1 MASSTSVQDIETHP
15 ISTTYAYTPIMT
27 TFAQHP
33 TDTTPVVPHHAMQE
47 SNTRQSMPV
56 RTTQQR
62 PATLVQPYP
71 DQSQQYH
78 QSGHIER
85 PDQVPTQDTRPTF
98 LAVTSYGPPRAGHD
112 FGQQLRPAL
121 DQRHSES
128 SFRSARSHKSTHSTK
143 SHHSHHSTNSAH
155 SHRSRHSH
163 HGVNDELKNRKKRD
177 IDARPTMGDS
187 VMLVVNHFRDL
198 LSGDRR

>member
-1 MASSTSVQDIETHP
+1 
-15 ISTTYAYTPIMT
+15 MT

-33 TDTTPVVPHHAMQE
+33 RDATPVVPHYAMQE
-47 SNTRQSMPV
+47 SNTQQFMPV
-56 RTTQQR
+56 KSTQQH

-71 DQSQQYH
+71 DRYQQYH
-78 QSGHIER
+78 QFGHIER

-98 LAVTSYGPPRAGHD
+98 LAVTPYGPSTTGYDHS
-112 FGQQLRPAL
+112 QQLRPAL

-143 SHHSHHSTNSAH
+143 SHHSHHSTKSAH
-155 SHRSRHSH
+155 SHRSHHSH
-163 HGVNDELKNRKKRD
+163 HGLHDELKHRKKRD